1 MRIIVAGTVDVDPAK
16 RAQVLIAGLPH
27 IVAAR
32 AEKGCIHYVWS
43 ADNVHPGRIY
53 VFEEWESQADLAA
66 HLKAPPYI
74 NMRDTI
80 GSFGILGA
88 STQKYRIDHAE
99 PVYDDKGVPRAD
111 FFTKPA

>member
-16 RAQVLIAGLPH
+16 RAQILIAGLPH
-27 IVAAR
+27 IEAAR
-32 AEKGCIHYVWS
+32 VEKGCIHYVWS
-43 ADNVHPGRIY
+43 ADNVDPGRIY
-53 VFEEWESQADLAA
+53 VFEEWATQADLAA

-80 GSFGILGA
+80 GSFGIRGA